1 MLTSRGFSPPRD
13 QTRITYISGIGR
25 GYFTPSATWEAPTE
39 GRRVLFMVRFQFL
52 LKDSEEALQGK
63 GDLFWVGCS
72 FCNRIRKNPGD
83 SSGKEP
89 ACQCRKCEN
98 FRFNP
103 WVGKIRWRRERAIH
117 SSILAWRIPIDRG
130 PW

>member
-1 MLTSRGFSPPRD
+1 
-13 QTRITYISGIGR
+13 
-25 GYFTPSATWEAPTE
+25 
-39 GRRVLFMVRFQFL
+39 MVRFQFL

-98 FRFNP
+98 CRFNP
-103 WVGKIRWRRERAIH
+103 GWGRSAGGGNGQSTPVFLPGE
-117 SSILAWRIPIDRG
+117 SP
-130 PW
+130 